1 MPGKCPFTFS
11 VAVVA
16 MLIQSVAAAQH
27 ADHGSPE
34 KPVTL
39 LTGLGGWKHPIATKS
54 AEAQKYF
61 DQGLALLYGF
71 NRYESL
77 RSFKKAAELD
87 PKSSDGVLGNRGVVG
102 TLRQHGWRSDGSDEG
117 IV

>member
-39 LTGLGGWKHPIATKS
+39 LTGLGGWKHPIATEEPRGTEVFRS
-54 AEAQKYF
+54 GAGAVVRIQ
-61 DQGLALLYGF
+61 
-71 NRYESL
+71 SL
-77 RSFKKAAELD
+77 RVAA
-87 PKSSDGVLGNRGVVG
+87 VV
-102 TLRQHGWRSDGSDEG
+102 QEG
-117 IV
+117 G